1 MFYNAEHT
9 KKLSLRCGCPVDT
22 TAKQKHRPSRQARPP
37 LSARQSVLHTPFV
50 IASTE
55 RCAAIR
61 FSFKRELR
69 ILSRFALRMTNR
81 LVIATII
88 KCAIN
93 CRPVIAVRVSGG
105 HHCEAEAPT
114 EPTGETA
121 VRRAAIRSLAPF
133 VIAGTE
139 RCAAIRFSFKGELRI
154 LSRFALRMTNRL
166 VLQPI

>member
-37 LSARQSVLHTPFV
+37 LGARQSVLHTPFV

-55 RCAAIR
+55 RCVAIR
-61 FSFKRELR
+61 SLLRGLR

-81 LVIATII
+81 LVIATTI

-105 HHCEAEAPT
+105 YLCKAEAPT
-114 EPTGETA
+114 EPAGETS
-121 VRRAAIRSLAPF
+121 V
-133 VIAGTE
+133 
-139 RCAAIRFSFKGELRI
+139 RCAAIRFSPPRHCEGL
-154 LSRFALRMTNRL
+154 
-166 VLQPI
+166 